1 MTKQPVQFPFNGGPQ
16 QGGLPP
22 CPPLQTFFRDL
33 PLSTTKAQV
42 HNCHFPIC
50 GSRFY
55 FLSSDSIVRVLS
67 LSLSFLV
74 FNAFPYA
81 PFSSFANAAGIKLFD
96 RFGSESCFIVVAR
109 ATGIA
114 RLSKDSTVPN
124 RYRCNSIFFHSSLSL
139 FSFCLFVRRM
149 IQNAPI
155 SLTCIF

>member
-1 MTKQPVQFPFNGGPQ
+1 MAKQPVQFPFNGGPQ
-16 QGGLPP
+16 QGGVSTLPFK
-22 CPPLQTFFRDL
+22 LFFATL

-67 LSLSFLV
+67 LSLSLSVV

-81 PFSSFANAAGIKLFD
+81 PILSSFANAAGIKLFD

-114 RLSKDSTVPN
+114 RLSKDPTVPN
-124 RYRCNSIFFHSSLSL
+124 RYRCNSIFFHSFSSLSL
-139 FSFCLFVRRM
+139 SFFFLLFC
-149 IQNAPI
+149 
-155 SLTCIF
+155 S